1 MRKVSQ
7 QLTNSPDTEQRK
19 RINGNHIS
27 QHQMAD
33 AISTQLNTEV
43 SLSLRKEEKQNP
55 ISESKSW
62 SLGLQP

>member
-19 RINGNHIS
+19 RINGKHTS

-33 AISTQLNTEV
+33 ATAQS
-43 SLSLRKEEKQNP
+43 
-55 ISESKSW
+55 
-62 SLGLQP
+62 